1 MSKYKVISLLIW
13 GYERYNKSIILKGRR
28 SGHMKGTDANK
39 SKRIKPDKM
48 AKTARKKKVT
58 KAKRGIE
65 EFYRKKKVGD
75 KLKYA
80 FGTVIVTFMFAMLMA
95 FIAIILMNADTKK
108 FYEEAYMSSVA
119 QMEIRKDVQLVSK
132 NILWALTVDNTGA
145 AQSYLSAADQAAQK
159 VESNVEE
166 LRQSYADRTAVDDL
180 QQAVSEMEDIR
191 AQLMELAKQ
200 REKAK
205 ALVIFNGD
213 YNNALV
219 TVQNKLVIIG
229 DNATQEAT
237 TQYRAARTTG
247 IGSIILTVVLG
258 VVSLNFSI
266 GIRKTI
272 TKNMLRPIKQIQ
284 KASADLKAGNLDVDI
299 TYESPDELGQLAN
312 DFKDACATLHAMVED
327 TGVLLDQMANGDFTI
342 SEDNKSKYV
351 GSFVEQFE
359 SMHQL
364 GSQMSETLEQIN
376 VASEQVAQGSG
387 QLSCGA
393 QALAEGATDQA
404 GAVEELTATVENIT
418 EVANNN
424 AAAAEKSYETV
435 REAAEHAGQ
444 SREDLK
450 RLTEAMQRIDAT
462 SKEIQN
468 IIGSIEDIA
477 EQTNL
482 LSLNASIEAARA
494 GEAGRGFAVVAEQ
507 IGKLAGDSARA
518 AVNTRDLLGKSLQEV
533 ENGNVIT
540 EKTVEAL
547 NQILETM
554 NRFADTAK
562 GSSES
567 SREQADMLRQV
578 EQGIEQISSVV
589 QSNSASAEETSA
601 TSQQLSAQSDELK
614 TLVGKFKLM
623 GHENTDEESFE

>member
-1 MSKYKVISLLIW
+1 
-13 GYERYNKSIILKGRR
+13 
-28 SGHMKGTDANK
+28 MKGTDANK

-191 AQLMELAKQ
+191 AQLMELARQ

-219 TVQNKLVIIG
+219 SVQNKLVIIG

-266 GIRKTI
+266 VIRKTI

>member
-1 MSKYKVISLLIW
+1 
-13 GYERYNKSIILKGRR
+13 
-28 SGHMKGTDANK
+28 MKGTDANK

-191 AQLMELAKQ
+191 AQLMELARQ

-266 GIRKTI
+266 VIRKTI

-364 GSQMSETLEQIN
+364 GSQMIDTLEQIN

-444 SREDLK
+444 SREDLE

-554 NRFADTAK
+554 NRFADAAK

>member
-1 MSKYKVISLLIW
+1 
-13 GYERYNKSIILKGRR
+13 
-28 SGHMKGTDANK
+28 MKGTDANK

-145 AQSYLSAADQAAQK
+145 AQSYLSAADLAAQK

-191 AQLMELAKQ
+191 AQLMELARQ

-266 GIRKTI
+266 VIRKTI

-444 SREDLK
+444 SREDLE

>member
-1 MSKYKVISLLIW
+1 
-13 GYERYNKSIILKGRR
+13 
-28 SGHMKGTDANK
+28 MKGTDANK

-191 AQLMELAKQ
+191 AQLMELARQ

-444 SREDLK
+444 SREDLE

-623 GHENTDEESFE
+623 GHENTDEESLE

>member
-1 MSKYKVISLLIW
+1 
-13 GYERYNKSIILKGRR
+13 
-28 SGHMKGTDANK
+28 MKGTDVNK
-39 SKRIKPDKM
+39 SKQIKPDKM
-48 AKTARKKKVT
+48 AKTAKKKKVT
-58 KAKRGIE
+58 KAKRGME

-95 FIAIILMNADTKK
+95 FIAILLMNADTKK
-108 FYEEAYMSSVA
+108 FYEEAYMSSVT
-119 QMEIRKDVQLVSK
+119 QMEIRKDVQLMSK

-159 VESNVEE
+159 VESNVKE
-166 LRQSYADRTAVDDL
+166 LRQSYVDRTAVDDL

-191 AQLMELAKQ
+191 AQLMELAQQ

-213 YNNALV
+213 YNDALV

-237 TQYRAARTTG
+237 TQYRAARTIG
-247 IGSIILTVVLG
+247 IGSIILMVVLG

-266 GIRKTI
+266 VIRKAI

-364 GSQMSETLEQIN
+364 GSQMSDTLEQIN

-424 AAAAEKSYETV
+424 AAAAEESYETV

-444 SREDLK
+444 SREDLE

>member
-1 MSKYKVISLLIW
+1 
-13 GYERYNKSIILKGRR
+13 
-28 SGHMKGTDANK
+28 MKGTDANK

-191 AQLMELAKQ
+191 AQLMELARQ

-213 YNNALV
+213 YNDALV

-266 GIRKTI
+266 VIRKTI

-444 SREDLK
+444 SREDLE

>member
-1 MSKYKVISLLIW
+1 
-13 GYERYNKSIILKGRR
+13 
-28 SGHMKGTDANK
+28 MKGTDANK

-247 IGSIILTVVLG
+247 IGSIILMVVLG

-312 DFKDACATLHAMVED
+312 DFKDACATLYAMVED

-444 SREDLK
+444 SREDLE

-554 NRFADTAK
+554 NRFADAAK

>member
-1 MSKYKVISLLIW
+1 
-13 GYERYNKSIILKGRR
+13 
-28 SGHMKGTDANK
+28 MKGTDANK

-191 AQLMELAKQ
+191 AQLMELARQ

-444 SREDLK
+444 SREDLE

-554 NRFADTAK
+554 NRFADAAK

>member
-1 MSKYKVISLLIW
+1 
-13 GYERYNKSIILKGRR
+13 
-28 SGHMKGTDANK
+28 MKGTDANK

-444 SREDLK
+444 SREDLE

-554 NRFADTAK
+554 NRFADAAK

>member
-1 MSKYKVISLLIW
+1 
-13 GYERYNKSIILKGRR
+13 
-28 SGHMKGTDANK
+28 MKGTDANK

-159 VESNVEE
+159 VESNVEK

-247 IGSIILTVVLG
+247 IGSIILMVVLG

-312 DFKDACATLHAMVED
+312 DFKDACATLYAMVED

-444 SREDLK
+444 SREDLE

>member
-1 MSKYKVISLLIW
+1 
-13 GYERYNKSIILKGRR
+13 
-28 SGHMKGTDANK
+28 MKGTDANK

-191 AQLMELAKQ
+191 AQLMELAQQ

-247 IGSIILTVVLG
+247 IGSIILMVVLG

-266 GIRKTI
+266 VIRKTI

-299 TYESPDELGQLAN
+299 TYEAPDELGQLAN

-444 SREDLK
+444 SREDLE

-554 NRFADTAK
+554 NRFADAAK

-623 GHENTDEESFE
+623 RHENTDEESFE

>member
-1 MSKYKVISLLIW
+1 
-13 GYERYNKSIILKGRR
+13 
-28 SGHMKGTDANK
+28 MKGTDANK

-191 AQLMELAKQ
+191 AQLMELARQ

-266 GIRKTI
+266 VIRKTI

-364 GSQMSETLEQIN
+364 GSQMSDTLEQIN

-554 NRFADTAK
+554 NRFADAAK

-623 GHENTDEESFE
+623 GHENTDEESLE

>member
-1 MSKYKVISLLIW
+1 
-13 GYERYNKSIILKGRR
+13 
-28 SGHMKGTDANK
+28 MKGTDANK

-48 AKTARKKKVT
+48 AKIARKKKVT

-191 AQLMELAKQ
+191 AQLMELARQ

-247 IGSIILTVVLG
+247 IGSIILMVVLG

-266 GIRKTI
+266 VIRKTI

-444 SREDLK
+444 SREDLE

>member
-1 MSKYKVISLLIW
+1 
-13 GYERYNKSIILKGRR
+13 
-28 SGHMKGTDANK
+28 MKGTDANK

-145 AQSYLSAADQAAQK
+145 AQSHLSAADQAAQK

-191 AQLMELAKQ
+191 AQLMELARQ

-219 TVQNKLVIIG
+219 SVQNKLVIIG

-554 NRFADTAK
+554 NRFADAAK

>member
-1 MSKYKVISLLIW
+1 
-13 GYERYNKSIILKGRR
+13 
-28 SGHMKGTDANK
+28 MKGTDANK

-58 KAKRGIE
+58 KAKRGME

-191 AQLMELAKQ
+191 AQLMELARQ

-266 GIRKTI
+266 VIRKTI

-444 SREDLK
+444 SREDLE

-623 GHENTDEESFE
+623 RHENTDEESFE

>member
-1 MSKYKVISLLIW
+1 
-13 GYERYNKSIILKGRR
+13 
-28 SGHMKGTDANK
+28 MKGTDANK

-58 KAKRGIE
+58 KAKRGME

-191 AQLMELAKQ
+191 AQLMELARQ

-247 IGSIILTVVLG
+247 IGSIILMVVLG

-266 GIRKTI
+266 VIRKTI

-444 SREDLK
+444 SREDLE

-554 NRFADTAK
+554 NRFADAAK

>member
-1 MSKYKVISLLIW
+1 
-13 GYERYNKSIILKGRR
+13 
-28 SGHMKGTDANK
+28 MKGTDVNK
-39 SKRIKPDKM
+39 SKQIKPDKM
-48 AKTARKKKVT
+48 AKTAKKKKVT
-58 KAKRGIE
+58 KAKRGME

-95 FIAIILMNADTKK
+95 FIAIILMNVDTKK
-108 FYEEAYMSSVA
+108 FYEEAYMSSVT
-119 QMEIRKDVQLVSK
+119 QMEIRKDVQLASK
-132 NILWALTVDNTGA
+132 DILWALTVDNTGA

-159 VESNVEE
+159 VGGNVEE
-166 LRQSYADRTAVDDL
+166 LRQSYADQAAVDDL
-180 QQAVSEMEDIR
+180 QQAVSEMEDVR
-191 AQLMELAKQ
+191 AQLMELAQ
-200 REKAK
+200 QGEKAK
-205 ALVIFNGD
+205 ALAIFNGD
-213 YNNALV
+213 YNNAV
-219 TVQNKLVIIG
+219 VSVQNKLVIIG
-229 DNATQEAT
+229 DDATQEAT
-237 TQYRAARTTG
+237 TQYRAARATG
-247 IGSIILTVVLG
+247 IASIILMVILG
-258 VVSLNFSI
+258 VASLIFAMV
-266 GIRKTI
+266 IRMAI
-272 TKNMLRPIKQIQ
+272 TKNVLRPIKQIQ

-312 DFKDACATLHAMVED
+312 DFKDACATLRAMVED

-364 GSQMSETLEQIN
+364 GSQMSDTLEQIN

-424 AAAAEKSYETV
+424 AAAAEESYEKV

-444 SREDLK
+444 SREDLE

>member
-1 MSKYKVISLLIW
+1 
-13 GYERYNKSIILKGRR
+13 
-28 SGHMKGTDANK
+28 MKGTDANK

-266 GIRKTI
+266 VIRKTI

-444 SREDLK
+444 SREDLE

-554 NRFADTAK
+554 NRFADAAK

>member
-1 MSKYKVISLLIW
+1 
-13 GYERYNKSIILKGRR
+13 
-28 SGHMKGTDANK
+28 MKGTDANK

-191 AQLMELAKQ
+191 AQLMELARQ

-266 GIRKTI
+266 VIRKTI

-444 SREDLK
+444 SREDLE

-623 GHENTDEESFE
+623 RHENTDEESFE

>member
-1 MSKYKVISLLIW
+1 
-13 GYERYNKSIILKGRR
+13 
-28 SGHMKGTDANK
+28 MKGTDANK

-166 LRQSYADRTAVDDL
+166 LRQSYVDRTAVDDL

-191 AQLMELAKQ
+191 AQLMELARQ

-213 YNNALV
+213 YNDALV
-219 TVQNKLVIIG
+219 SVQNKLVIIG

-266 GIRKTI
+266 VIRKTI

-444 SREDLK
+444 SREDLE

>member
-1 MSKYKVISLLIW
+1 
-13 GYERYNKSIILKGRR
+13 
-28 SGHMKGTDANK
+28 MKGTDVNK

-58 KAKRGIE
+58 KAKSGME

-108 FYEEAYMSSVA
+108 FYEEAYMSSVT
-119 QMEIRKDVQLVSK
+119 QMEIRKDVQLMSK

-145 AQSYLSAADQAAQK
+145 AQSYLSAADQAARK

-166 LRQSYADRTAVDDL
+166 LRQSYVDRTAVDDL

-191 AQLMELAKQ
+191 AQLMELAQQ

-219 TVQNKLVIIG
+219 SVQNKLVIIG

-247 IGSIILTVVLG
+247 IGSIILMVVLG

-266 GIRKTI
+266 VIRKAI

-364 GSQMSETLEQIN
+364 GSQMSDTLEQIN

-424 AAAAEKSYETV
+424 AAAAEESYETV

-444 SREDLK
+444 SREDLE

>member
-1 MSKYKVISLLIW
+1 
-13 GYERYNKSIILKGRR
+13 
-28 SGHMKGTDANK
+28 MKGTDANK
-39 SKRIKPDKM
+39 SKRIKPHKM

-191 AQLMELAKQ
+191 AQLMELARQ

-266 GIRKTI
+266 VIRKTI

-554 NRFADTAK
+554 NRFADAAK

>member
-1 MSKYKVISLLIW
+1 
-13 GYERYNKSIILKGRR
+13 
-28 SGHMKGTDANK
+28 MKGTDANK

-191 AQLMELAKQ
+191 AQLMELARQ

-266 GIRKTI
+266 VIRKTI

-364 GSQMSETLEQIN
+364 GSQMSDTLEQIN

-444 SREDLK
+444 SREDLE

>member
-1 MSKYKVISLLIW
+1 
-13 GYERYNKSIILKGRR
+13 
-28 SGHMKGTDANK
+28 MKGTDANK

-145 AQSYLSAADQAAQK
+145 AQSYLSAADLAAQK

-191 AQLMELAKQ
+191 AQLMELARQ

>member
-1 MSKYKVISLLIW
+1 
-13 GYERYNKSIILKGRR
+13 
-28 SGHMKGTDANK
+28 MKGTDVNK
-39 SKRIKPDKM
+39 SKQIKPDKM
-48 AKTARKKKVT
+48 AKTAKKKKVT
-58 KAKRGIE
+58 KAKRGME

-95 FIAIILMNADTKK
+95 FIAILLMNADTKK
-108 FYEEAYMSSVA
+108 FYEEAYMSSVT
-119 QMEIRKDVQLVSK
+119 QMEIRKDVQLMSK

-159 VESNVEE
+159 VESNVKE
-166 LRQSYADRTAVDDL
+166 LRQSYVDRTAVDDL

-191 AQLMELAKQ
+191 AQLMELAQQ

-213 YNNALV
+213 YNDALV
-219 TVQNKLVIIG
+219 SVQNKLVIIG

-237 TQYRAARTTG
+237 TQYRAARTIG
-247 IGSIILTVVLG
+247 IGSIILMVVLG

-266 GIRKTI
+266 VIRKAI

-364 GSQMSETLEQIN
+364 GSQMSDTLEQIN

-424 AAAAEKSYETV
+424 AAAAEESYETV

-444 SREDLK
+444 SREDLE

>member
-1 MSKYKVISLLIW
+1 
-13 GYERYNKSIILKGRR
+13 
-28 SGHMKGTDANK
+28 MKGTDANK

-364 GSQMSETLEQIN
+364 GSQMSDTLEQIN

-444 SREDLK
+444 SREDLE

>member
-1 MSKYKVISLLIW
+1 
-13 GYERYNKSIILKGRR
+13 
-28 SGHMKGTDANK
+28 MKGTDANK

-145 AQSYLSAADQAAQK
+145 EQSYLSAADQAAQK

-191 AQLMELAKQ
+191 AQLMELARQ

-219 TVQNKLVIIG
+219 SVQNKLVIIG

-468 IIGSIEDIA
+468 IIGTIEDIA

-507 IGKLAGDSARA
+507 IGKLAGDSAKA
-518 AVNTRDLLGKSLQEV
+518 AVNTRDLLGKSLVEV
-533 ENGNVIT
+533 ENGNAIT
-540 EKTVEAL
+540 EKTVDAL
-547 NQILETM
+547 NQILEMM
-554 NRFADTAK
+554 NQFAEAAK
-562 GSSES
+562 GSSVT

-578 EQGIEQISSVV
+578 ELGIEQISSVV

-614 TLVGKFKLM
+614 SLVGKFKLM
-623 GHENTDEESFE
+623 GHDET

>member
-1 MSKYKVISLLIW
+1 
-13 GYERYNKSIILKGRR
+13 
-28 SGHMKGTDANK
+28 MKGTDANK

-191 AQLMELAKQ
+191 AQLMELARQ

-219 TVQNKLVIIG
+219 SVQNKLVIIG

-266 GIRKTI
+266 VIRKTI

-444 SREDLK
+444 SREDLE

-554 NRFADTAK
+554 NRFADAAK

>member
-1 MSKYKVISLLIW
+1 
-13 GYERYNKSIILKGRR
+13 
-28 SGHMKGTDANK
+28 MKGTDANK

-48 AKTARKKKVT
+48 AKNARKKKVT

-145 AQSYLSAADQAAQK
+145 AQSYLSAADLAAQK

-213 YNNALV
+213 YNDALV

-444 SREDLK
+444 SREDLE

-554 NRFADTAK
+554 NRFADAAK

>member
-1 MSKYKVISLLIW
+1 
-13 GYERYNKSIILKGRR
+13 
-28 SGHMKGTDANK
+28 MKGTDVNK

-58 KAKRGIE
+58 KAKRGME

-95 FIAIILMNADTKK
+95 FIAILLMNADTKK

-191 AQLMELAKQ
+191 AQLMELARQ

-247 IGSIILTVVLG
+247 IGSIILMVVLG

-444 SREDLK
+444 SREDLE

-554 NRFADTAK
+554 NRFADAAK

>member
-1 MSKYKVISLLIW
+1 
-13 GYERYNKSIILKGRR
+13 
-28 SGHMKGTDANK
+28 MKGTDANK

-58 KAKRGIE
+58 KAKSGME

-108 FYEEAYMSSVA
+108 FYEEAYMSSVT
-119 QMEIRKDVQLVSK
+119 QMEIRKDVQLMSK

-145 AQSYLSAADQAAQK
+145 AQSYLSAADQAARK

-219 TVQNKLVIIG
+219 SVQNKLVIIG

-247 IGSIILTVVLG
+247 IGSIILMVVLG

-266 GIRKTI
+266 VIRKAI

-364 GSQMSETLEQIN
+364 GSQMSDTLEQIN

-444 SREDLK
+444 SREDLE

>member
-1 MSKYKVISLLIW
+1 
-13 GYERYNKSIILKGRR
+13 
-28 SGHMKGTDANK
+28 MKGTDANK

-145 AQSYLSAADQAAQK
+145 AQSYLSAADLAAQK

-191 AQLMELAKQ
+191 AQLMELARQ

-213 YNNALV
+213 YNDALV

-266 GIRKTI
+266 VIRKTI

-444 SREDLK
+444 SREDLE

-623 GHENTDEESFE
+623 RHENTDEESFE

>member
-1 MSKYKVISLLIW
+1 
-13 GYERYNKSIILKGRR
+13 
-28 SGHMKGTDANK
+28 MKGTDANK

-191 AQLMELAKQ
+191 AQLMELARQ

-247 IGSIILTVVLG
+247 IGSIILMVVLG

-266 GIRKTI
+266 VIRKTI

-444 SREDLK
+444 SREDLE

-554 NRFADTAK
+554 NRFADAAK

>member
-1 MSKYKVISLLIW
+1 
-13 GYERYNKSIILKGRR
+13 
-28 SGHMKGTDANK
+28 MKGTDANK

-191 AQLMELAKQ
+191 AQLMELARQ

-247 IGSIILTVVLG
+247 IGSIILMVVLG

-364 GSQMSETLEQIN
+364 GSQMSDTLEQIN

-444 SREDLK
+444 SREDLE

-554 NRFADTAK
+554 NRFADAAK

-623 GHENTDEESFE
+623 GHENTDEESLE

>member
-1 MSKYKVISLLIW
+1 
-13 GYERYNKSIILKGRR
+13 
-28 SGHMKGTDANK
+28 MKGTDANK

-191 AQLMELAKQ
+191 AQLMELARQ

-444 SREDLK
+444 SREDLE